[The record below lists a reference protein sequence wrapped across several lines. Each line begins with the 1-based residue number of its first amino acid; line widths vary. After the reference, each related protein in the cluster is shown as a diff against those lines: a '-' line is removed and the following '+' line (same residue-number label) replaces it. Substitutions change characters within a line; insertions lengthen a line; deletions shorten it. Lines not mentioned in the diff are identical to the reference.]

1 MQLQKKILIIEDDQR
16 LGVTIQRVLAFHKY
30 DVCHANNGVAGI
42 QKAFEYHPDLI
53 LCDINMDTLDGYEV
67 YKILEESSILNRIP
81 FIFFT
86 GSSDLEDIR
95 YGMSLGADDYIVK
108 PFNNDDLLKTIEKRL
123 DKFKAISED
132 SNREFIRLFNLSP
145 VGILIF
151 DDNKIYKANPA
162 FKVLLNI
169 ENEDLTGV
177 NIDKFIDSASIQKLR
192 GKIPKYLDGRNE
204 IFNGIVKLIRN
215 NSDEIQMRFVV
226 SVFEKFSNNTLFIGL
241 FPSIIESPVNFD
253 SKQFVDDVYS
263 LLNHENI
270 TISEALGQKIAAIF
284 KQKHLK
290 LKDQNYT
297 VFTSREKEVLCL
309 SMEGLPIK
317 SIADR
322 LAISDRT
329 VEKYRTR
336 LMKKSGAGNMI
347 EVIVFALK
355 NGLIEI

>member
-1 MQLQKKILIIEDDQR
+1 MIIEDDQK
-16 LGVTIQRVLAFHKY
+16 LGVTLQNVLAFNKY
-30 DVCHANNGVAGI
+30 DVCYANNGVAGI

-67 YKILEESSILNRIP
+67 YKVLEDSSILNRVP
-81 FIFFT
+81 FVFLT
-86 GSSDLEDIR
+86 GSSDIEDIR

-123 DKFKAISED
+123 EKFKAIRED
-132 SNREFIRLFNLSP
+132 SNREFIRLFDLSP

-151 DDNKIYKANPA
+151 NENKIFSANPA
-162 FKVLLNI
+162 LKTLLNVD
-169 ENEDLTGV
+169 NEDIVGV
-177 NIDKFIDSASIQKLR
+177 NIDKFIDSASLQKLR
-192 GKIPKYLDGRNE
+192 GKIPKYLAERNE

-215 NSDEIQMRFVV
+215 NRDEIQMRFVV
-226 SVFEKFSNNTLFIGL
+226 SVFEKFSDYTLFIGL
-241 FPSIIESPVNFD
+241 FSDVMESPVNID
-253 SKQFVDDVYS
+253 SKQFVSEVYG

-270 TISEALGQKIAAIF
+270 KVPEALGQKIIDIF

-290 LKDQNYT
+290 LKDQNHTVYT
-297 VFTSREKEVLCL
+297 AREKQVLSL

-317 SIADR
+317 RIADK

-336 LMKKSGAGNMI
+336 LMEKSGAGNMI